1 MSLKRMFKMAA
12 FGTSMILTSPLI
24 VAAWLE
30 KKASTSEVVFTG
42 ASQLLALLPS
52 FVGTYLRSAFY
63 YGALERCSWEIHVG
77 FGTIFTHRSAS
88 MGRNTSIGTYC
99 VIGHADI
106 GDQVMMASRVSIPSG
121 RRQHFDDAGRLSAKT
136 RYDRVAIGSKSWI
149 GEGAIVMADLGDH
162 CVVSAGAVVLKSK
175 PPATLVGGNPA
186 RVLKELGPDVIDNM
200 AD

>member
-1 MSLKRMFKMAA
+1 MAA
-12 FGTSMILTSPLI
+12 FGASVILTSPLI
-24 VAAWLE
+24 VATWLE
-30 KKASTSEVVFTG
+30 KKTLKGEVVFVG
-42 ASQLLALLPS
+42 ASQLLAMLPG

-63 YGALERCSWEIHVG
+63 YAALERCSWEVHVG
-77 FGTIFTHRSAS
+77 FGTIFTHRWAS
-88 MGRNTSIGTYC
+88 LGRNTSIGAYC

-121 RRQHFDDAGRLSAKT
+121 RRQHFDDVGRLSAET
-136 RYDRVAIGSKSWI
+136 RYDRVAIGSRSWI

-162 CVVSAGAVVLKSK
+162 CVVSAGAVVLKSM

-186 RVLKELGPDVIDNM
+186 RVLKELGRDFIDNM